1 MTIRYSNLPGTNK
14 ETTQAFFEQYFDQK
28 IAISENELNA
38 IVGYFTN
45 RSNNKEAANSLAVAV
60 ISGAIEQDLSPMEVL
75 DQFKKLDSKQID
87 TYLAYFLNL
96 TRYPTSL
103 VGLSTTPVASKYV
116 TRSIL
121 P

>member
-1 MTIRYSNLPGTNK
+1 MTIRYSNLPYSNT
-14 ETTQAFFEQYFDQK
+14 EVTQQFFEQYFDQR

-38 IVGYFTN
+38 IVGYFSSRTD
-45 RSNNKEAANSLAVAV
+45 NKQSAEALAIAV
-60 ISGAIEQDLSPMEVL
+60 LTGSVEQDLSPMQVL
-75 DQFKKLDSKQID
+75 DQFKKLDQKQID

-103 VGLSTTPVASKYV
+103 VGLSSTPVASKYV

>member
-1 MTIRYSNLPGTNK
+1 MKYSNLPSTNI
-14 ETTQAFFEQYFDQK
+14 EVTQAFFDQYFAQQ
-28 IAISENELNA
+28 ISISENELNA
-38 IVGYFTN
+38 IIGYFSSRT
-45 RSNNKEAANSLAVAV
+45 NNKQSAEALAVAV
-60 ISGAIEQDLSPMEVL
+60 ITGSLEQDVPPMEIL
-75 DQFKKLDSKQID
+75 DQFKKLEQTQID

-103 VGLSTTPVASKYV
+103 VGLSTVPVASKYV

>member
-1 MTIRYSNLPGTNK
+1 MTKIYSNLLNSNK
-14 ETTQAFFEQYFDQK
+14 DVTQNFFEQYFDQR

-38 IVGYFTN
+38 IIGYFTS
-45 RSNNKEAANSLAVAV
+45 RTANKESAEALAVAV
-60 ISGAIEQDLSPMEVL
+60 LTGSVEQDLSPMEVL
-75 DQFKKLDSKQID
+75 DQFKKLSATQID

-103 VGLSTTPVASKYV
+103 VGLSSTPVASQYV
-116 TRSIL
+116 TRAIL